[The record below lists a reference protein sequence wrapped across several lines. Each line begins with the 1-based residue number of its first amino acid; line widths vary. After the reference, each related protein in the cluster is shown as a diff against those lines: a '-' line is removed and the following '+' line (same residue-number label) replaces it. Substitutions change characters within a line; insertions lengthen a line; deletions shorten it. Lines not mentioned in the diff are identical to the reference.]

1 MKLKKGD
8 LVEVITGEEKGK
20 RGKILEI
27 IKDNDKRVVR
37 AVVEGMNLA
46 KKHKKT
52 RSATQP
58 GGIIDLPNPIDI
70 SNIGLLCPK
79 CGKMTKV
86 KREVIE
92 GKRTRVCKLCEEIID

>member
-8 LVEVITGEEKGK
+8 LVEILCGEEKGK

-27 IKDNDKRVVR
+27 IKDKKMTRVV
-37 AVVEGMNLA
+37 VEAINLA
-46 KKHKKT
+46 KKHKKV

-58 GGIIDLPNPIDI
+58 GGIIDLPNPINI
-70 SNIGLLCPK
+70 SNLALLCPK

-86 KREVIE
+86 KRAVVE
-92 GKRTRVCKLCEEIID
+92 GKRVRVCKSCEETIDR

>member
-8 LVEVITGEEKGK
+8 LVEVLSGESKGK

-27 IKDNDKRVVR
+27 VPSKKKNIIR
-37 AVVEGMNLA
+37 AVVEGVNLA

-52 RSATQP
+52 ARADRP
-58 GGIIDLPNPIDI
+58 GGIIDLPNPL
-70 SNIGLLCPK
+70 SVSKLGLLCPR
-79 CGKMTKV
+79 CGKITKI

-92 GKRTRVCKLCEEIID
+92 EKRKRICKLCRELID